1 MQQAQQAKSESGKE
15 DKQSC
20 SVDVRISGQSSSVIA
35 SQCFHLRL
43 FLSKLRQSNNE
54 EEDDNNPDWKLT
66 AGSFWF
72 SRIEDGVAPEAGSG
86 RFTPIAVQL
95 VAMAITPDHE
105 MIPPQRTLDQS
116 AIDLSF
122 NDIYLDCDVLHVFTR
137 QNECTD
143 MQVGSSP

>member
-1 MQQAQQAKSESGKE
+1 MQQRSKE
-15 DKQSC
+15 VEREDSQSC
-20 SVDVRISGQSSSVIA
+20 SVDVRISQSSSVTA

-43 FLSKLRQSNNE
+43 FLSKLYQSNRQE
-54 EEDDNNPDWKLT
+54 GDDNNTDWKLT

-72 SRIEDGVAPEAGSG
+72 SQIEDGVAPEAGSG

-95 VAMAITPDHE
+95 VAMAITLDHE
-105 MIPPQRTLDQS
+105 MIPPQRTQDQS